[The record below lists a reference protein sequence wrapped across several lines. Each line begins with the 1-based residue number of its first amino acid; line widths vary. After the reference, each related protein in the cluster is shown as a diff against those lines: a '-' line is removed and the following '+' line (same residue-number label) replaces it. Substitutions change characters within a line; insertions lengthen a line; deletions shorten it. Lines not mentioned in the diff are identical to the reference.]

1 MLFQD
6 AHSLKRV
13 QTGTFFC
20 LTKNVFYSGGGGGG
34 CGGIIQFYFFFP
46 KMYAKLCIHDLFSV
60 KLVFFQNLMYVHFQE
75 SIIVFSATNEEH
87 RISTKL
93 KKTLFCVL
101 VYIMINLETLASYR
115 TIYHTQIDTTY
126 SYSKF
131 IHIAKPKCYLAYIF
145 KSRRFRFQHILPYYK
160 KHIFICYTYYK
171 KMKKCANYYMSKTCV
186 MILFVDISFV

>member
-1 MLFQD
+1 MF
-6 AHSLKRV
+6 
-13 QTGTFFC
+13 
-20 LTKNVFYSGGGGGG
+20 TKNIFYGGGGGGG

-101 VYIMINLETLASYR
+101 VVYIMINLETLASYR
-115 TIYHTQIDTTY
+115 TIYHTEIDTTY

-131 IHIAKPKCYLAYIF
+131 IAKMLFSIDF
-145 KSRRFRFQHILPYYK
+145 KSIRAR
-160 KHIFICYTYYK
+160 
-171 KMKKCANYYMSKTCV
+171 
-186 MILFVDISFV
+186 

>member
-1 MLFQD
+1 MLFYN
-6 AHSLKRV
+6 AHFSEKGSNRDIFL
-13 QTGTFFC
+13 F
-20 LTKNVFYSGGGGGG
+20 TKNIFYSGGGGGG

-115 TIYHTQIDTTY
+115 TIYHT
-126 SYSKF
+126 
-131 IHIAKPKCYLAYIF
+131 
-145 KSRRFRFQHILPYYK
+145 
-160 KHIFICYTYYK
+160 
-171 KMKKCANYYMSKTCV
+171 
-186 MILFVDISFV
+186 